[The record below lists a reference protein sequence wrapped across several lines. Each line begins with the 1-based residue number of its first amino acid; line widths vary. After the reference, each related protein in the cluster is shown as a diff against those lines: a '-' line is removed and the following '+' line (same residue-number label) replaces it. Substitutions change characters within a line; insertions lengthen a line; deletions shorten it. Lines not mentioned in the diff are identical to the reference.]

1 MTARRAPCS
10 PPGRPGARRG
20 QGGFSLVE
28 LMVSLTL
35 TGILLAA
42 VYNMFI
48 SSTTV
53 FQTQEEVAGAQYQ
66 LVTGMD
72 RLISDLRRA
81 GYGATP
87 NSDIDP
93 YACTVGGLRV
103 QGLAVQEGA
112 GKDEIKFNSFIL
124 PDELTITGNF
134 STAKPFPAL
143 ANAINKRVT
152 LQVSAQ
158 SGANP
163 YDAGATLLSE
173 ADFRTLFTPGRLVA
187 LRNSYGYTLI
197 APVATANYPTL
208 TFDSLSVNGRP
219 RCTIEGTSS
228 MVEVNPV
235 DKVRYRIVRAYPQV
249 ENSSAT
255 RLLRELVDKDDNVI
269 TGSEM
274 VVTENAVDLQVW
286 FMFRDGQAGNNVI
299 VADQDPTDASSNLAI
314 KVDGTI
320 QARPDFIRSAMVR
333 LAVRTELDH
342 SEILHRPRNGD
353 GDRLLTFDVDGQPD
367 NGAAPVLLL
376 TAETEVPNFSL
387 RDLTLAGGSL
397 AAGGN

>member
-1 MTARRAPCS
+1 
-10 PPGRPGARRG
+10 
-20 QGGFSLVE
+20 
-28 LMVSLTL
+28 
-35 TGILLAA
+35 
-42 VYNMFI
+42 
-48 SSTTV
+48 
-53 FQTQEEVAGAQYQ
+53 
-66 LVTGMD
+66 
-72 RLISDLRRA
+72 
-81 GYGATP
+81 
-87 NSDIDP
+87 
-93 YACTVGGLRV
+93 
-103 QGLAVQEGA
+103 
-112 GKDEIKFNSFIL
+112 
-124 PDELTITGNF
+124 
-134 STAKPFPAL
+134 
-143 ANAINKRVT
+143 
-152 LQVSAQ
+152 
-158 SGANP
+158 
-163 YDAGATLLSE
+163 
-173 ADFRTLFTPGRLVA
+173 
-187 LRNSYGYTLI
+187 
-197 APVATANYPTL
+197 
-208 TFDSLSVNGRP
+208 SLSVNGRP